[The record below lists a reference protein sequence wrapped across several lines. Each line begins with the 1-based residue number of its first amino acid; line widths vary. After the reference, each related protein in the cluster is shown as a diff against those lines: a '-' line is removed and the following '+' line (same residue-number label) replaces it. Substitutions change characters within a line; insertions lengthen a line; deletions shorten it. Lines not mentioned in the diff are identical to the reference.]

1 MTWILIKLGIRFGV
15 FGAVF
20 GFAIWKNEKVNVE
33 PKYAIPLVAAV
44 FALLNMGL
52 YWVAK
57 PVLNLATFGSLA
69 FVMPFILNT
78 VFLYVTNRLIRPLK
92 IDGIL
97 TMAWLAFLLTV
108 AHGALW
114 LVLDKIVA

>member
-1 MTWILIKLGIRFGV
+1 MTWLLIKLGIRFGV

-20 GFAIWKNEKVNVE
+20 GFAIWKNKKVVVQ

-44 FALLNMGL
+44 FALINTGV
-52 YWVAK
+52 YWIAK

-69 FVMPFILNT
+69 FVMPFVLNT
-78 VFLYVTNRLIRPLK
+78 VFLYVTCRLIRPLK

-97 TMAWLAFLLTV
+97 TMAWLALLLTA

-114 LVLDKIVA
+114 IVLDKIVG